1 MNMFTNSA
9 FADKL
14 DAILTEMKGVPAT
27 ESRKLE

>member
-1 MNMFTNSA
+1 MFTNSA

-14 DAILTEMKGVPAT
+14 DAILIEMKGVRAT